1 MSIFKHT
8 LSLTNKL
15 TNIYKMGGVKFLP
28 LNSSYNELNLSTHTC
43 GRLFARALQ
52 RVAFVVSIAF
62 MLASCQQAT
71 LIPDEEVEVKE
82 NTRSEEGEAPAD
94 STTVSPEFDVNGW
107 DEAINADFTFGG
119 EEQEGGNQ

>member
-15 TNIYKMGGVKFLP
+15 TNIYKMGGVKFSP
-28 LNSSYNELNLSTHTC
+28 LKSSYNELNLSTHTC

-52 RVAFVVSIAF
+52 GVAFVVSITF

-94 STTVSPEFDVNGW
+94 STTVTPEFDVNGW

-119 EEQEGGNQ
+119 EKQE

>member
-15 TNIYKMGGVKFLP
+15 TNIYKLGGVKKLP
-28 LNSSYNELNLSTHTC
+28 LNSSYNELNFSTHTC

>member
-28 LNSSYNELNLSTHTC
+28 LNSSCDELNLSTHTC
-43 GRLFARALQ
+43 RRLFARALQ

-119 EEQEGGNQ
+119 EEENNVNE

>member
-1 MSIFKHT
+1 MLKHT
-8 LSLTNKL
+8 HPSKNKS
-15 TNIYKMGGVKFLP
+15 TNIYKLGGVKFLP
-28 LNSSYNELNLSTHTC
+28 LKSSYNELNLSTHTC

-62 MLASCQQAT
+62 MLASCQQAK

-94 STTVSPEFDVNGW
+94 STKVSPEFDVNGW

-119 EEQEGGNQ
+119 KEENNGNE

>member
-15 TNIYKMGGVKFLP
+15 TNIYKMGGVKFL
-28 LNSSYNELNLSTHTC
+28 LLTSSYNELNLSTHTC

-62 MLASCQQAT
+62 MLASCQQAK

-94 STTVSPEFDVNGW
+94 STKVSPEFDVNGW

-119 EEQEGGNQ
+119 EEQGN

>member
-15 TNIYKMGGVKFLP
+15 TNIYKMGGVKFL
-28 LNSSYNELNLSTHTC
+28 LLKSSYNELNLSTYTC

-94 STTVSPEFDVNGW
+94 STKVSPEFDVNGW

-119 EEQEGGNQ
+119 EEQGN

>member
-1 MSIFKHT
+1 MNMLKHT
-8 LSLTNKL
+8 HPLKNKS
-15 TNIYKMGGVKFLP
+15 TYIYKLRGKNLP

-52 RVAFVVSIAF
+52 GVAFVVSIAF

-94 STTVSPEFDVNGW
+94 STKVSPEFDVNGW

>member
-15 TNIYKMGGVKFLP
+15 TNIYKMRGVKFLP
-28 LNSSYNELNLSTHTC
+28 LNSSCDELNLSTHTC
-43 GRLFARALQ
+43 RRLFARALQ

-119 EEQEGGNQ
+119 EEENNGNE

>member
-1 MSIFKHT
+1 
-8 LSLTNKL
+8 
-15 TNIYKMGGVKFLP
+15 MGGVKFLP
-28 LNSSYNELNLSTHTC
+28 LKSSYNELNLSTHTC

-119 EEQEGGNQ
+119 EEENNGNE

>member
-1 MSIFKHT
+1 M
-8 LSLTNKL
+8 
-15 TNIYKMGGVKFLP
+15 KFLP

-119 EEQEGGNQ
+119 EEENNGNE